1 MGVKSK
7 TKTMHKP
14 SILDTI
20 PTLQGAAGFTL
31 LNVMP
36 NLDPSA
42 IAQIII
48 VLVTTIT
55 QLITLFK
62 KKL

>member
-1 MGVKSK
+1 MLKDLTSQ
-7 TKTMHKP
+7 
-14 SILDTI
+14 TI
-20 PTLQGAAGFTL
+20 PTLQGVAGLTF
-31 LNVMP
+31 LNIMP
-36 NLDPSA
+36 NIDPSA

-62 KKL
+62 KKKTNESV

>member
-1 MGVKSK
+1 MLKNFCY
-7 TKTMHKP
+7 
-14 SILDTI
+14 DTL
-20 PTLQGAAGFTL
+20 PTLQGAAGFTM

-36 NLDPSA
+36 SIDPSA

-62 KKL
+62 KKKTNEGV